1 MTRNSPGTESLT
13 FSASHCHGGKKKRR
27 NYSRLKDKEH
37 WTRFNA
43 QSQKRSYFVKQVVK
57 DIFRITG
64 DI

>member
-13 FSASHCHGGKKKRR
+13 FSASHCHGKKKKR

-37 WTRFNA
+37 WTRCYA